1 MFPQVP
7 DPTAPPYEP
16 GLSVAVPIGP
26 AANGGGPAG
35 ARTDVLAELVAGNAR
50 FVSGAPRHGHSVAAA
65 RAAADRLPS
74 AAVLACMDA
83 RVPLEAIF
91 DQDVG
96 TLCGIRSAAH
106 VLDRATLASLE
117 FAVGTLGVRLL
128 LVLGH
133 SRCAAVGAAVAA
145 ARAGA
150 APPGNRGY
158 VVEEIWPAVPE
169 AALASPDVDDVV
181 TRRHTGRVVGQLR
194 ALFGTQGVRVAGGH
208 YDVTTGRVDFLR

>member
-16 GLSVAVPIGP
+16 GVSVVALGP
-26 AANGGGPAG
+26 VGSDVGSDGGSDA
-35 ARTDVLAELVAGNAR
+35 VLADLVAGNAR
-50 FVSGAPRHGHSVAAA
+50 FVSGAPRYGHSVVAA

-74 AAVLACMDA
+74 AAVLTCMDA
-83 RVPLEAIF
+83 RVPVEAIF

-96 TLCGIRSAAH
+96 TLVGIRAAAH
-106 VLDRATLASLE
+106 VLDRATLASVE
-117 FAVGTLGVRLL
+117 FAVGTLGVGLL

-145 ARAGA
+145 ARVGV

-169 AALASPDVDDVV
+169 GALAGPDVDDVV
-181 TRRHTGRVVGQLR
+181 TRRHTGRVAGQLR
-194 ALFGTQGVRVAGGH
+194 VMFGPQGVRVASGH
-208 YDVTTGRVDFLR
+208 YDVITGRVTLLG